1 MKTAFLAMSVHINRT
16 RSSDFF
22 IAILREFFGDVTVIP
37 HERVWID
44 VPKTKWD
51 LIVVWQARYTARELE
66 AFGADRVVLVPMYD
80 DVPFDEAYWA
90 RYRQFKVFCFSSTLE
105 KLLVSY
111 GLRAWGARYYPDP
124 AAPTEHAWDELYA
137 FFWQRYAY
145 VDWKLVKKLM
155 GETEFARINL
165 HWTPEDHEA
174 QRPPIGD
181 EELAKGKVQVSSWF
195 KGSEEYRSCLTRYN
209 IYFASRIYE
218 GIGLS
223 FLEAMAMGLCVVAP
237 ERPTMNEYIENGKS
251 GILYDPERPIP
262 LDFSRARE
270 MRAAAR
276 ASCELGRRQWLE
288 ALPRL
293 RGFLEE
299 PVPRYHPR
307 KHPLIVARGLA
318 NYAIRKVPGAR
329 EAYRFLKRLLAGE
342 KK

>member
-80 DVPFDEAYWA
+80 DVPFEEAYWT

-105 KLLVSY
+105 NHLVSC

-124 AAPTEHAWDELYA
+124 AAPIEHAWNDLRA
-137 FFWQRYAY
+137 FFWQRYSAI
-145 VDWKLVKKLM
+145 DWSLVKKLM
-155 GETEFARINL
+155 GKTEFARINL
-165 HWTPEDHEA
+165 HWTPEGSEIR
-174 QRPPIGD
+174 RPPLDD
-181 EELAKGKVQVSSWF
+181 EELASGRVQVSSWF
-195 KGSEEYRSCLTRYN
+195 KNSEEYRAVLSRFNVL
-209 IYFASRIYE
+209 FAPRLAE

-237 ERPTMNEYIENGKS
+237 ERPTMNEYIENGVN
-251 GILYDPERPIP
+251 GLLYDPDRPMP

-270 MRAAAR
+270 IGAAAR
-276 ASCELGRRQWLE
+276 ASCERGRRRWIE
-288 ALPRL
+288 TLPQL
-293 RGFLEE
+293 RSFLEE
-299 PVPRYHPR
+299 PVPGFSPREHPY
-307 KHPLIVARGLA
+307 IVAKGLA

-329 EAYRFLKRLLAGE
+329 EAYRLFTRLLSGE